1 MNFTYAVVMYSI
13 TCPSEETTMGA
24 FSTLVEAEAF
34 IQKER
39 PNYSDKIRFYIET
52 L

>member
-1 MNFTYAVVMYSI
+1 MNFTYAVRMYPI
-13 TCPSEETTMGA
+13 TCPDEEEVMAT
-24 FSTLVEAEAF
+24 FSTLAEAEAF

-39 PNYSDKIRFYIET
+39 PNYSDKIKFYIET